1 MTIQEVIRTT
11 QGTDAGIVN
20 RLSVRYAET
29 LLLQDE
35 APSAAVVANITTARE
50 HFPGIVVLTD
60 RRVLA
65 VCGLPGIKRTAVC
78 GAGWTCQENPS
89 AIRHKFT
96 FSDGK
101 GAFSM
106 TLDPDTGER
115 FSRHIA
121 FANGDEHALDE
132 VPEDSEG
139 GILNPALLRS
149 RRRARQAKAKQAA
162 EASPSQHNK
171 VTASAEQT
179 DIKAAAQRLSRQL
192 EEARS
197 KGRVADTDPMAVA
210 ARLAAEL
217 AEKASD

>member
-1 MTIQEVIRTT
+1 MTIREAIRLTE
-11 QGTDAGIVN
+11 GKDAGIVN
-20 RLSVRYAET
+20 RASVQYAET
-29 LLLQDE
+29 LLLDGE
-35 APSAAVVANITTARE
+35 EPSAAVIANIATARE
-50 HFPGIVVLTD
+50 HFPGVVVLTD
-60 RRVLA
+60 QRVLA

-101 GAFSM
+101 SAFSV

-121 FANGDEHALDE
+121 FANGDEHAFDE

-149 RRRARQAKAKQAA
+149 KRRARQAKAKQAA
-162 EASPSQHNK
+162 EARPSQHSK
-171 VTASAEQT
+171 GTPVMERT
-179 DIKAAAQRLSRQL
+179 DIKAEAQRLSRQL

-197 KGRVADTDPMAVA
+197 KGRVADTDPVAVA

-217 AEKASD
+217 AEK

>member
-1 MTIQEVIRTT
+1 MTIREAIRFTE
-11 QGTDAGIVN
+11 GKDAGIVN
-20 RLSVRYAET
+20 RASVQYAET
-29 LLLQDE
+29 LLLDGE
-35 APSAAVVANITTARE
+35 EPSAAVIANITTARE
-50 HFPGIVVLTD
+50 HFPGVVVLTD

-65 VCGLPGIKRTAVC
+65 VCGLPGIKRMAAC

-101 GAFSM
+101 SAFSV

-121 FANGDEHALDE
+121 FANGDEHAFDE
-132 VPEDSEG
+132 VPEDSG
-139 GILNPALLRS
+139 SGILNPALLRS
-149 RRRARQAKAKQAA
+149 KRRARQTKAKQAA

-179 DIKAAAQRLSRQL
+179 DIKAEAQRLSRQL

-217 AEKASD
+217 AEKESD

>member
-1 MTIQEVIRTT
+1 MTIQEAVRRT
-11 QGTDAGIVN
+11 QGSEAGLIN

-29 LLLQDE
+29 LLLQGE
-35 APSAAVVANITTARE
+35 EPSAAVIANISTARE
-50 HFPGIVVLTD
+50 HFPGVVVLTD

-78 GAGWTCQENPS
+78 GAGWTCQEDPS

-101 GAFSM
+101 SAFSM

-121 FANGDEHALDE
+121 FANGDEHAFDA
-132 VPEDSEG
+132 VSENSDG

-149 RRRARQAKAKQAA
+149 KRRTRQAKAKQAA
-162 EASPSQHNK
+162 EASLSQHSK
-171 VTASAEQT
+171 GTPVTEQT
-179 DIKAAAQRLSRQL
+179 DIKAEARRLSHQL

-197 KGRVADTDPMAVA
+197 KGHVADTDPMAVA

-217 AEKASD
+217 AENDSD